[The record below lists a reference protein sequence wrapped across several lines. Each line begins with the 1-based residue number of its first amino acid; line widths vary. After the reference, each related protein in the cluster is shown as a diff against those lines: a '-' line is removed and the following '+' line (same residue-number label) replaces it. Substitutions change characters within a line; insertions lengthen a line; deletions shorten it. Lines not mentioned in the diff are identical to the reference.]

1 MVCEGRPLVNG
12 LVLMFMWP
20 LRDFTFFQ
28 TQKAFKHNSNKNNVR
43 YRVESKLSA
52 AQDSVD
58 CRLYSVESRLSPV
71 RDSVESQS
79 GVLSGRTLSHKEC
92 AESQHFEC
100 MSPFFPVFQH
110 KFITGSAQSLK
121 IFNFLCEFANEFKF
135 FLFVS

>member
-1 MVCEGRPLVNG
+1 MEKRKDAEATGIAQTCIPATKGKLKWFVAAKLLKGQHHQNGVCVGRPLVNG
-12 LVLMFMWP
+12 LVLMYMWP

-92 AESQHFEC
+92 AKSQHF
-100 MSPFFPVFQH
+100 
-110 KFITGSAQSLK
+110 
-121 IFNFLCEFANEFKF
+121 
-135 FLFVS
+135 